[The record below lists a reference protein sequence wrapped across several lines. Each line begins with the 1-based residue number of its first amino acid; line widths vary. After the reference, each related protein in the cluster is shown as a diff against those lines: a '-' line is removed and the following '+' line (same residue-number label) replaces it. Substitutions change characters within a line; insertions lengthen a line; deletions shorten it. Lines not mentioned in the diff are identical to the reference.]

1 MKYLNPLQWMR
12 WFGQFVASWALS
24 LPWLNTFMALPAVIL
39 MMALLATFI
48 ISTSTKSEWRN
59 NLLNK
64 QLIVALQAEDSKTA
78 ELVISRQLLTR
89 PDDADLLFRFGLAK
103 QENGD
108 KETAMKIMESL
119 AAMKNHQDA
128 ARFVI
133 REKFISKEWAKVS
146 ISDRQQ
152 FGNLLELVVKGT
164 PGDTQMRQL
173 YAEYLMA
180 VENFPAAIEQ
190 LESISRQLPMRG
202 LQAAALARRIGNAPQ
217 AERLAR
223 SALESVDTLF
233 KRDPTNPILALA
245 VAQNQ
250 IFLYRHQEAVQ
261 TLENALLSV
270 YQQASVS
277 TLQAPDPI
285 ALESRKQAETQ
296 LGQALGDTLVT
307 WVAYIR
313 EQGDPSNTEKLRVMN
328 LLQKALQVA
337 PNNPRVLQEV
347 ADIVLRTTNNENE
360 EIQQVRT
367 TLVQGTNSGFAH
379 FVLGTAALLNE
390 DSEVATRELEMA
402 AAQLPNSGAVLNN
415 LAVSMAAKDAKLLP
429 KALAIVNKAIE
440 ITPEVSAH
448 FHETR
453 GQILFRLG
461 KYIDAIP
468 DLERALKV
476 EDLVVQAHGSLA
488 DCYAKIG
495 DADMAKLHREAQAKA
510 QEKRKPSV
518 LKSEANKVNFTV
530 PKAKSAD
537 EAAGVDDAE
546 MQKTDATERIQA
558 PEKKAADTQ
567 TANPSSS

>member
-12 WFGQFVASWALS
+12 WFGQFIASWGLS

-39 MMALLATFI
+39 LMALLATFI
-48 ISTSTKSEWRN
+48 ISTNTKSEWRN

-64 QLIVALQAEDSKTA
+64 QLMVALEAEDSKTA

-89 PDDADLLFRFGLAK
+89 PDDADLLFRLGLAK

-119 AAMKNHQDA
+119 AAVKNYEDA

-133 REKFISKEWAKVS
+133 REKFINKEWAKVS
-146 ISDRQQ
+146 GPDRQQ
-152 FGNLLELVVKGT
+152 FGSLLELVVKGS
-164 PGDTQMRQL
+164 PSDTQMRQL

-223 SALESVDTLF
+223 AALVSVDELF

-250 IFLYRHQEAVQ
+250 IFLSRHEEAVE
-261 TLENALLSV
+261 TLENALMRV
-270 YQQASVS
+270 YQQASVG
-277 TLQAPDPI
+277 TLQDPDPV
-285 ALESRKQAETQ
+285 AVESRKQAEAQ
-296 LGQALGDTLVT
+296 LAQALGDTLVT

-347 ADIVLRTTNNENE
+347 ADVVLRTTNNENE

-367 TLVQGTNSGFAH
+367 ALVKGTNSGFAH
-379 FVLGTAALLNE
+379 FVLGTAALMNE
-390 DSEVATRELEMA
+390 DSEVATRELGLAATEM
-402 AAQLPNSGAVLNN
+402 PNSGAVLNN
-415 LAVSMAAKDAKLLP
+415 LAVSMAARDSKLLP
-429 KALAIVNKAIE
+429 KALVIVNKAIDV
-440 ITPEVSAH
+440 TPGPSAH

-453 GQILFRLG
+453 GQILLRLG
-461 KYIDAIP
+461 KYLEAIP
-468 DLERALKV
+468 DLEMALKV
-476 EDLVVQAHGSLA
+476 EELVAQAHGSLA
-488 DCYAKIG
+488 DCYSKIG

-510 QEKRKPSV
+510 QEKKKPSV
-518 LKSEANKVNFTV
+518 LKSEANKVNYTV

-537 EAAGVDDAE
+537 EGAGVGDLE
-546 MQKTDATERIQA
+546 TQKTDATEPVGA
-558 PEKKAADTQ
+558 PEGKAAETQ
-567 TANPSSS
+567 AANPSSS